1 MSSLPSV
8 EDLQLVLAISRTGSV
23 GTAARE
29 LRISQ
34 PSASQRLARI
44 ERSCGT
50 ELFTRDTR
58 GARPTAAGHELAR
71 QAEHILGHLDGVY
84 TATRAAVA
92 GERLSIGT
100 FASLAPV
107 LFPVLDA
114 ELPDVD
120 IDQAVDHG
128 RYLVELVAEGT
139 MDAAFIAIADQLVL
153 PRGAV
158 ARPVGRDELV
168 LFVPVGVAPPGTGKY
183 PLRERDLPFS
193 TYDLGADEIRARLIA
208 HGANA
213 RRGITLATTVAMA
226 RRRSQLALIPRSAL
240 SHELGPGERLV
251 PAPFRYRLTLSM
263 ITGATPPPRLLARL
277 STLRDALHL
286 TPARRTAARPSR

>member
-1 MSSLPSV
+1 MSSLPSI

-44 ERSCGT
+44 ERSCGAT
-50 ELFTRDTR
+50 LFSRDTR
-58 GARPTAAGHELAR
+58 GARPTAAGHELAHR
-71 QAEHILGHLDGVY
+71 AEHILGHLEEVY
-84 TATRAAVA
+84 VAARAAVA
-92 GERLSIGT
+92 GQRLSIGT
-100 FASLAPV
+100 FASLAPI

-114 ELPDVD
+114 ELPDVEL
-120 IDQAVDHG
+120 DQNVDHG
-128 RYLVELVAEGT
+128 RYLVGLVAEGT
-139 MDAAFIAIADQLVL
+139 MDAAFIAIAEQLVL

-168 LFVPVGVAPPGTGKY
+168 LFVPAGVAPPGTGKY

-193 TYDLGADEIRARLIA
+193 TYDLGADEIRTRLIA
-208 HGANA
+208 QGANA

-226 RRRSQLALIPRSAL
+226 RRRAQLALVPRSAL
-240 SHELGPGERLV
+240 SHELRPGEQLV

-263 ITGATPPPRLLARL
+263 VTGPTPPPRLLAL
-277 STLRDALHL
+277 LPHLREALHL
-286 TPARRTAARPSR
+286 KAVRPERIRQL

>member
-1 MSSLPSV
+1 MPSLPAV
-8 EDLQLVLAISRTGSV
+8 EDLRLVLAITRTGSV

-50 ELFTRDTR
+50 QLFIRDTR
-58 GARPTAAGHELAR
+58 GARATPAGQELAR
-71 QAEHILGHLDGVY
+71 RAEHILGHLEEVY
-84 TATRAAVA
+84 DATRAAVA
-92 GERLSIGT
+92 TSAERLVIGT
-100 FASLAPV
+100 FASLAPI
-107 LFPVLDA
+107 LFPLLDA
-114 ELPDVD
+114 ELPDFD
-120 IDQAVDHG
+120 IEQDVDHG
-128 RYLVELVAEGT
+128 QHLVGLVAEGT
-139 MDAAFIAIADQLVL
+139 MDAAFIAIADQMVL
-153 PRGAV
+153 PRGTV

-168 LFVPVGVAPPGTGKY
+168 LFVPAGVDPPGTGKY
-183 PLRERDLPFS
+183 PLRERDLPFA
-193 TYDLGADEIRARLIA
+193 TYDRGADEIRTRLIA
-208 HGANA
+208 HGAKA

-263 ITGATPPPRLLARL
+263 VTGTEPPRRLLRL
-277 STLRDALHL
+277 LPHLREALHL
-286 TPARRTAARPSR
+286 KPVRPERIRQ